1 MIFGEPP
8 LPMKNRNTELEGI
21 FIGNGFL
28 PENTFDV
35 GRPGIERTECIAVD
49 RVEEVLSFQDGGR
62 FGVVREV

>member
-8 LPMKNRNTELEGI
+8 LPMKNRNSLKVV

-49 RVEEVLSFQDGGR
+49 RVEEVLSLQGWW
-62 FGVVREV
+62 